1 MMCLTQ
7 LSTERLISHL
17 QLCLAHYCDIHGP
30 TPLMVTEGLPVPCS
44 VCYEHDTPVYAVTST
59 PDDRPRTG
67 VPSGPQH
74 VASAA
79 VTESLRRLNFA
90 GAHRSASVPASEH
103 DAQNYRA
110 ALLKSAQLAG
120 AASAVVSPPDSPRRF
135 SEQLPAQPK
144 RSESGFRRTYDEYV
158 TRRAAAC
165 DNCALTL
172 PRRQESPDSEKGPD
186 SRSERGP
193 TLRTRAPCARV
204 YTGGAPDDSPLG
216 SQASSSSAASE
227 DEASQPGHHRR
238 FSHRRTASRSTAS
251 ASSAAAANGHTHYL
265 DYTSTHEPVSA
276 TSFSIV
282 RASCL
287 RTLSLETLPRPP
299 ATGSFG
305 GLGQPASSN
314 SASSTPVASPVTPAF
329 VTTHSAGSAASGG
342 PIFFGDPSAGYTT
355 AYIFRIPDVH
365 ARGHKRVY
373 AFLALST
380 HRERQAMKSFGFI
393 AAAFRDL
400 AGWIQRLA
408 EAEAERSAGSPGGA
422 SSTGSPVVAAN
433 PQANFGGFGTGSSSE
448 MSTANQQPATAG
460 GGGSSFLTGGMGGL
474 SRRMGGGFG
483 GSSVSLKQRG
493 LAELVGLPDFFIQLH
508 TRFVRLLLELSAE
521 LGS

>member
-1 MMCLTQ
+1 MCLAQ
-7 LSTERLISHL
+7 LSTERLISQL

-59 PDDRPRTG
+59 PDDRPRTSL
-67 VPSGPQH
+67 PSASQH
-74 VASAA
+74 TTAA

-103 DAQNYRA
+103 DAQTHRA
-110 ALLKSAQLAG
+110 ALLRSAQLAG
-120 AASAVVSPPDSPRRF
+120 TASAVESPPDSPRRF
-135 SEQLPAQPK
+135 SEQLPTQPK
-144 RSESGFRRTYDEYV
+144 RSESGFRKTYDEYV

-172 PRRQESPDSEKGPD
+172 PRRQESPDSEKGAD

-204 YTGGAPDDSPLG
+204 YSGAPDDSPHS
-216 SQASSSSAASE
+216 SQASSSAASE
-227 DEASQPGHHRR
+227 DEAHPSHRL
-238 FSHRRTASRSTAS
+238 SHRRTASRSTAS
-251 ASSAAAANGHTHYL
+251 TSSASNAHTHYL
-265 DYTSTHEPVSA
+265 DYTSTHEPLSA

-299 ATGSFG
+299 ATGS
-305 GLGQPASSN
+305 GQPSST
-314 SASSTPVASPVTPAF
+314 SSTPVASPVTPAF

-342 PIFFGDPSAGYTT
+342 PIFFGDPAAGYTT

-380 HRERQAMKSFGFI
+380 HRERLAMKSFGFI

-400 AGWIQRLA
+400 AAWIQRLA
-408 EAEAERSAGSPGGA
+408 EAEAERANSPGGSSSSAGSP
-422 SSTGSPVVAAN
+422 VVSN
-433 PQANFGGFGTGSSSE
+433 PGFGGFGVGSDISTSS
-448 MSTANQQPATAG
+448 QPAST
-460 GGGSSFLTGGMGGL
+460 GGSSFLTGGMGGL

-493 LAELVGLPDFFIQLH
+493 LAELVGLPDFFIELH
-508 TRFVRLLLELSAE
+508 TRFVRLLLELSVE

>member
-1 MMCLTQ
+1 MT
-7 LSTERLISHL
+7 SI
-17 QLCLAHYCDIHGP
+17 LCLAHYCDIHGP

-44 VCYEHDTPVYAVTST
+44 VCYEHETPLYAVTTT
-59 PDDRPRTG
+59 PDDRPRTRT
-67 VPSGPQH
+67 PTASQH
-74 VASAA
+74 ATAA
-79 VTESLRRLNFA
+79 VAESLRRLSHV

-103 DAQNYRA
+103 DAQTHRA
-110 ALLKSAQLAG
+110 AVLRSAQLAG
-120 AASAVVSPPDSPRRF
+120 SSPAVESPPQSPGGPRRF

-172 PRRQESPDSEKGPD
+172 PRRQESPDSEKGTD

-204 YTGGAPDDSPLG
+204 YAGAPDDSPVD
-216 SQASSSSAASE
+216 SQASSSSAAASE
-227 DEASQPGHHRR
+227 DEAQPARR
-238 FSHRRTASRSTAS
+238 PTHRRTTSRSTAS
-251 ASSAAAANGHTHYL
+251 TSSAAHAHTHYL

-299 ATGSFG
+299 ATSFAQ
-305 GLGQPASSN
+305 QPTTSSN
-314 SASSTPVASPVTPAF
+314 TPVASPITPAF
-329 VTTHSAGSAASGG
+329 VTTHSAGSATSGG

-380 HRERQAMKSFGFI
+380 HRERLAMKSFGFI

-400 AGWIQRLA
+400 AAWIQRLA
-408 EAEAERSAGSPGGA
+408 ESEAERSAASPISAVGSPIVANPGYGGFVSQTDVSIAASQGAGGA
-422 SSTGSPVVAAN
+422 S
-433 PQANFGGFGTGSSSE
+433 
-448 MSTANQQPATAG
+448 
-460 GGGSSFLTGGMGGL
+460 GGGSSFLTGGMGGM
-474 SRRMGGGFG
+474 SRRMGAGFG
-483 GSSVSLKQRG
+483 GSGVSLKQRG
-493 LAELVGLPDFFIQLH
+493 LAELVGLPDFFIELH
-508 TRFVRLLLELSAE
+508 TRFVRLLLELGIE